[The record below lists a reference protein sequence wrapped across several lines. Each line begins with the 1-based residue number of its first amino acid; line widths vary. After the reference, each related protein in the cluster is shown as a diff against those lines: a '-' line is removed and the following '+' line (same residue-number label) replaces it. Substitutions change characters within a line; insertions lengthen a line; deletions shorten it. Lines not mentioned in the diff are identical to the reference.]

1 MNQDEMKQR
10 TRQYSLQII
19 ERCKELPKDYVA
31 KRIGDQLLRAGT
43 SVGANYRAA
52 CRGRSTKEFV
62 AKLGTVE
69 EEADETLYWIELLAE
84 SKILPRDSLAGIW
97 REGNEILSI
106 IVTTIKTTR
115 SKQGK

>member
-19 ERCKELPKDYVA
+19 ELCKELPNDYVA
-31 KRIGDQLLRAGT
+31 LRIGDQLLRAGT

-52 CRGRSTKEFV
+52 CRGRSTKEFI

-69 EEADETLYWIELLAE
+69 EEADESLYWIELLAE
-84 SKILPRDSLAGIW
+84 SKIVPRDTLAGIW

-106 IVTTIKTTR
+106 IVATIKTTKG
-115 SKQGK
+115 KQGK